1 MSGPPHGFRESSTY
15 IPRHGDHGHEAF
27 NNYEERMVISRNLKY
42 FLAMIQ
48 EYMNYLENIK
58 GYSPNTTSSYAKDL
72 HNFVEWARF
81 NIVGARWSTITI
93 TDIDKYIT
101 AMSKSGLKPAT
112 TNRHLSALSG
122 LFRYMKR
129 EGLIND
135 NPCHYESRR
144 KIAHTIPNTI
154 PINDLKMAYENA
166 YGVVKVMLALLI
178 STGIRI
184 QELLDLEWDDINFVD
199 NSLKIHGKGNKE
211 RRVYTNIEYLETLR
225 TVYQYQCQKGK
236 IFLMNQREARRMV
249 FDALKPYTKAKQLSP
264 HAIRHS
270 FATHLANEGVNAS
283 TIGAILGHKQ
293 LETTQKYIDLTDA
306 PVRNI
311 LQNHNILN

>member
-1 MSGPPHGFRESSTY
+1 
-15 IPRHGDHGHEAF
+15 
-27 NNYEERMVISRNLKY
+27 MVISRNPKY

-58 GYSPNTTSSYAKDL
+58 GYSSNTIAGYAKDL
-72 HNFVEWARF
+72 HNFVEWSRS
-81 NIVGARWSTITI
+81 NIAGARWSTITMSDIDNYI
-93 TDIDKYIT
+93 TDMAKG
-101 AMSKSGLKPAT
+101 GLKPAT

-122 LFRYMKR
+122 LYRFMKR
-129 EGLIND
+129 EGLMTE

-144 KIAHTIPNTI
+144 KIAQTIPNTI
-154 PINDLKMAYENA
+154 PLNDLKTAYDNA

-184 QELLDLEWDDINFVD
+184 QELLDLEWNDINFVD

-211 RRVYTNIEYLETLR
+211 RFVYTNSEYLETLR

>member
-1 MSGPPHGFRESSTY
+1 MSGSPHGFRESSTY
-15 IPRHGDHGHEAF
+15 IPRHGDHWHEAF

-81 NIVGARWSTITI
+81 NIVGARWSTITMSDIDNYI
-93 TDIDKYIT
+93 TDMAK
-101 AMSKSGLKPAT
+101 AGLKPAT
-112 TNRHLSALSG
+112 TNRHLSAISG
-122 LFRYMKR
+122 LYRYMKR
-129 EGLIND
+129 EGLMTD

-144 KIAHTIPNTI
+144 KIGQTIPNTI
-154 PINDLKMAYENA
+154 PLNDLKSAYEQSN
-166 YGVVKVMLALLI
+166 GVVKVMLALLI

-199 NSLKIHGKGNKE
+199 NSLRIHGKGNKE
-211 RRVYTNIEYLETLR
+211 RFVYTTNEYLEILR
-225 TVYQYQCQKGK
+225 NVYQNQAQTGK
-236 IFLMNQREARRMV
+236 IFLLNQREARKMI
-249 FDALKPYTKAKQLSP
+249 FDALKPYSKAKQLSP

-270 FATHLANEGVNAS
+270 FATHLANDGVNAS
-283 TIGAILGHKQ
+283 TIGAILGHKR

-306 PVRNI
+306 PIRNI
-311 LQNHNILN
+311 LYNHNILN

>member
-1 MSGPPHGFRESSTY
+1 
-15 IPRHGDHGHEAF
+15 
-27 NNYEERMVISRNLKY
+27 
-42 FLAMIQ
+42 MIQ

-58 GYSPNTTSSYAKDL
+58 GYSPNTISSYVKDL

-81 NIVGARWSTITI
+81 NIAGARWSTITI
-93 TDIDKYIT
+93 IDIDKYIT
-101 AMSKSGLKPAT
+101 DMAKAGMKPAT

-122 LFRYMKR
+122 LYRYMKR
-129 EGLIND
+129 EGLMTE

-144 KIAHTIPNTI
+144 KIAQTIPNTI
-154 PINDLKMAYENA
+154 PLKDLKIAYENA
-166 YGVVKVMLALLI
+166 HGVVKVMLALLI

-184 QELLDLEWDDINFVD
+184 QELLDLEWNDINFVD
-199 NSLKIHGKGNKE
+199 NSLRIHGKGNKE
-211 RRVYTNIEYLETLR
+211 RFVYTNSEYLETLR
-225 TVYQYQCQKGK
+225 MVYQYQCQKGK

-283 TIGAILGHKQ
+283 TIGAILGHQQ
-293 LETTQKYIDLTDA
+293 LDTTQKYIDLTEA
-306 PVRNI
+306 PVRTI

>member
-1 MSGPPHGFRESSTY
+1 
-15 IPRHGDHGHEAF
+15 
-27 NNYEERMVISRNLKY
+27 
-42 FLAMIQ
+42 
-48 EYMNYLENIK
+48 
-58 GYSPNTTSSYAKDL
+58 
-72 HNFVEWARF
+72 
-81 NIVGARWSTITI
+81 
-93 TDIDKYIT
+93 
-101 AMSKSGLKPAT
+101 
-112 TNRHLSALSG
+112 
-122 LFRYMKR
+122 MK
-129 EGLIND
+129 
-135 NPCHYESRR
+135 
-144 KIAHTIPNTI
+144 T
-154 PINDLKMAYENA
+154 AYENA
-166 YGVVKVMLALLI
+166 NGVVKVMLALLI

-211 RRVYTNIEYLETLR
+211 RLVYTNSEYLETLR
-225 TVYQYQCQKGK
+225 TVHQYQCQKGK

-311 LQNHNILN
+311 LHNYNILN

>member
-1 MSGPPHGFRESSTY
+1 
-15 IPRHGDHGHEAF
+15 
-27 NNYEERMVISRNLKY
+27 MVISRNLKY
-42 FLAMIQ
+42 LLAMIQ

-72 HNFVEWARF
+72 HNFVEWARC
-81 NIVGARWSTITI
+81 NISGARWSTITI
-93 TDIDKYIT
+93 NDIDKYIT
-101 AMSKSGLKPAT
+101 DMAKAGLKPAT

-122 LFRYMKR
+122 LYRYMKR
-129 EGLIND
+129 EGLID
-135 NPCHYESRR
+135 ENPCHYESRR
-144 KIAHTIPNTI
+144 KIAQTIPNTI
-154 PINDLKMAYENA
+154 PINDLKTAYENA
-166 YGVVKVMLALLI
+166 HGVVKVMLALLI

-211 RRVYTNIEYLETLR
+211 RLVYTNSEDLETLR
-225 TVYQYQCQKGK
+225 TVHQYQCQKGK

-249 FDALKPYTKAKQLSP
+249 FDALKPYTRAKQLSP

-283 TIGAILGHKQ
+283 TIGAILGHKR